1 MKIYFRYLF
10 IRLLI
15 PFGITLFAC
24 TILWI
29 MVDLYGNIDDF
40 LEHKINVR
48 LIFYFYTLQ
57 IPSMLVWALPA
68 ALLFS
73 TLWTL
78 LSLNRRSEL
87 VAFQSGGMAP
97 AWLFTPFV
105 VFAGICVVVLWYDLS
120 GPAAASLVTKERLLM
135 QVKGQDAK
143 RNVFLNLPYVD
154 RVNRRV
160 WYFQSLDINQGT
172 AKGVEILLRDE
183 QGNDVVKYCAE
194 SAKWTGEQWKLR
206 GVLELTF
213 GTKGSLASQ
222 KTYEEKDLDIST
234 PPSQLSL
241 IISQPDQLT
250 VAQLSEYIRTSTS
263 SQANLANYRTEWW
276 YRMLHPLSPLVLLP
290 FALLLG
296 SRTTGHRSG
305 AAVQVAWA
313 IVVLFLYFIIL
324 SGFLPAGQ
332 FNRLPPFIAAVATE
346 AIFGGVGFYLL
357 ARQNGW
363 WRQLPEWWKKWRAQG
378 KIPAWCN
385 PWLLWQ

>member
-15 PFGITLFAC
+15 PFGVTLFAC
-24 TILWI
+24 TMLWI
-29 MVDLYGNIDDF
+29 MADLYGNIDDF
-40 LEHKINVR
+40 LQNKINVR
-48 LIFYFYTLQ
+48 LIFYFYALQ
-57 IPSMLVWALPA
+57 IPSMLVQVLPA

-78 LSLNRRSEL
+78 LSLNRRCEL

-105 VFAGICVVVLWYDLS
+105 VFAAIWAVVLWYDLN
-120 GPAAASLVTKERLLM
+120 GPAAESQVTRDRLLM
-135 QVKGQDAK
+135 QVKGQDAR

-194 SAKWTGEQWKLR
+194 SAKWTGKQWKLR

-213 GTKGSLASQ
+213 GAKGSLASQ
-222 KTYEEKDLDIST
+222 KTYEEKDLDITT

-241 IISQPDQLT
+241 IVSQPEQLT
-250 VAQLSEYIRTSTS
+250 VAQLSQYIRTSTS
-263 SQANLANYRTEWW
+263 TQEHLAQYRTEWW
-276 YRMLHPLSPLVLLP
+276 YRMLHPLSLFVLLLFALLQGTRTTDRRSAVAGVVSAILVLLLYIMVMSV
-290 FALLLG
+290 FL
-296 SRTTGHRSG
+296 
-305 AAVQVAWA
+305 AA
-313 IVVLFLYFIIL
+313 
-324 SGFLPAGQ
+324 GR

-357 ARQNGW
+357 AMQNGW
-363 WRQLPEWWKKWRAQG
+363 WWQLLEWWKKWRAQG